1 MSTSTLE
8 RRFFCT
14 KSKQAV
20 QEGMN
25 SKSLP
30 LAADPGVAKAASALA
45 DDIPFKVRQRAVF
58 LGVSSQ
64 ENDERGS
71 VPGQKP

>member
-1 MSTSTLE
+1 
-8 RRFFCT
+8 
-14 KSKQAV
+14 
-20 QEGMN
+20 MN